1 MQSDS
6 QKALGSAAAASEV
19 SGAGKAAT
27 IGEAQAEGEA
37 KLREFLKE
45 SIIRN
50 VL

>member
-1 MQSDS
+1 MQ
-6 QKALGSAAAASEV
+6 V
-19 SGAGKAAT
+19 
-27 IGEAQAEGEA
+27 EGEA

>member
-6 QKALGSAAAASEV
+6 QKAMTIEGSALV
-19 SGAGKAAT
+19 VGGTGKAA
-27 IGEAQAEGEA
+27 GEAVVQVEGEA